1 MNIKINQSKQN
12 QTFSGPTHNE
22 FGSHY
27 NPQNKKR
34 AKKDENQQGLC
45 SLEKWDHWA
54 KVCLQIQET
63 GEYRELQLA
72 RAHV

>member
-54 KVCLQIQET
+54 KV
-63 GEYRELQLA
+63 
-72 RAHV
+72 